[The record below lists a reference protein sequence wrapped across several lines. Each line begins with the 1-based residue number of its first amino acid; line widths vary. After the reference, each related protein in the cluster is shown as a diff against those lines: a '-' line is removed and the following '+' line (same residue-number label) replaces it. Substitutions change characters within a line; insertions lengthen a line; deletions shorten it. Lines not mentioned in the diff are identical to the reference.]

1 MSQYDRQITI
11 FSPEGRLHQVE
22 YAFKAVT
29 NDGLTCIAVASP
41 ECAVVAIPKHFP
53 DTKALMDA
61 STCTRLFRISK
72 SIGCVG
78 VGLIADV
85 RIQIA
90 RAMDECGEFAYKNGF
105 EMPVDMLAR
114 RMADLNQLN
123 TQNAGMRLL
132 AASLLFIGW
141 DVDEKGVCSLWKVDP
156 AGHFVQMHACSLGTK
171 AQEMQ
176 NVLEKRL
183 KKDQVKS
190 GDECIKLA
198 RSTLC
203 NVLGSDYSGDE
214 LEVGVIQRE
223 EGKFCT
229 LSSAKIEEYLTAIGE
244 AE

>member
-1 MSQYDRQITI
+1 M
-11 FSPEGRLHQVE
+11 E

-61 STCTRLFRISK
+61 STCTRVFRISK

-85 RIQIA
+85 RLQVA

-114 RMADLNQLN
+114 RMGDLNQLN

-132 AASLLFIGW
+132 AASLLLIGG
-141 DVDEKGVCSLWKVDP
+141 DIDENGNCSLWKVDP
-156 AGHFVQMHACSLGTK
+156 AGHFVQMRACSLGAK
-171 AQEMQ
+171 GQEVQ
-176 NVLEKRL
+176 NALEKRF
-183 KKDQVKS
+183 KKGEVKTE
-190 GDECIKLA
+190 DECIKVA
-198 RSTLC
+198 ISTLC
-203 NVLGSDYSGDE
+203 NILGSDYSGEE
-214 LEVGVIQRE
+214 LEVGIVQRE
-223 EGKFCT
+223 EGRFRA
-229 LSSAKIEEYLTAIGE
+229 LSSEKIEEYLTAIGE
-244 AE
+244 SD